1 MEKTNDIPNLTNV
14 SEIELVYRTKFK
26 ASLRPKVTDSSNV
39 AALLK
44 CHWNL
49 DQIELLEEF
58 KVLFLNQANSVLG
71 ILSLSKGGITG
82 TVADPR
88 LIFSAALK
96 ALACGIILAHS
107 HPSGNLRPSKADEDL
122 TCRLREAGRLLDI
135 KVLDHLILSQESYF
149 SFADAGLL

>member
-58 KVLFLNQANSVLG
+58 KVLFLNQANRVLG

>member
-1 MEKTNDIPNLTNV
+1 MEKTNEIANLTNV
-14 SEIELVYRTKFK
+14 AEIELIYRTKFK
-26 ASLRPKVTDSSNV
+26 ASLRPKVTDSAQV
-39 AALLK
+39 ALLLRS
-44 CHWNL
+44 HWNP
-49 DQIELLEEF
+49 DQLELLEEF

-96 ALACGIILAHS
+96 ALACSIILAHS
-107 HPSGNLRPSKADEDL
+107 HPSGNLTPSRADEGL
-122 TCRLREAGRLLDI
+122 TDKIKEAGKLLDI
-135 KVLDHLILSQESYF
+135 KVLDHIILSQESYF